1 MFTDRSS
8 GQEDSFSPL
17 QFFGKIS
24 TMEIKKARVILEV
37 DIEGRGAKLEFDLT
51 DEEAQKVLEI
61 LNQE

>member
-1 MFTDRSS
+1 
-8 GQEDSFSPL
+8 
-17 QFFGKIS
+17 
-24 TMEIKKARVILEV
+24 MEIKKARVILEV